1 MTAAEQPGLFADEPV
16 APQGLIYQPDLLSAD
31 EEASIAAAIA
41 RLELKPFEFHGFLGK
56 RRVVSF
62 GWRYVFD
69 GSGLSEAEPIPAFL
83 LPLRERAARFAGVDP
98 GALVHMLVTE
108 YAPGASIGWHKDR
121 SVFGDTIGVSLLS
134 ECRLRFRRRSGRG
147 WERTALIAA
156 PRSAYLL
163 RGAARALWE
172 HSIPP
177 VESLRYSVTMRT
189 LAGSPDPRET
199 MME

>member
-1 MTAAEQPGLFADEPV
+1 VTAAEQPGLFADQPI
-16 APQGLIYQPDLLSAD
+16 APPGLRYQRDLLSGD
-31 EEASIAAAIA
+31 EEAAVAAALA
-41 RLELKPFEFHGFLGK
+41 RLDLKPFEFHGFLGK

-62 GWRYVFD
+62 GWRYGFD
-69 GSGLSEAEPIPAFL
+69 GSGLAEAEPIPAFL
-83 LPLRERAARFAGVDP
+83 LPLRDRAARFAGVDP
-98 GALVHMLVTE
+98 QALVHMLITE

-121 SVFGDTIGVSLLS
+121 SVFGDTIGISLLS
-134 ECRLRFRRRSGRG
+134 ECRLRFRRRSAQG

-189 LAGSPDPRET
+189 LAGAPDPRET
-199 MME
+199 MVE

>member
-1 MTAAEQPGLFADEPV
+1 VTAAEQTNLFADEPIG
-16 APQGLIYQPDLLSAD
+16 PSGLIYRRDLLNGD
-31 EEASIAAAIA
+31 EETAIIAAIA
-41 RLELKPFEFHGFLGK
+41 RLDLKPFEFHGFLGK

-62 GWRYVFD
+62 GWRYGFD
-69 GSGLSEAEPIPAFL
+69 GSGLAEAEPIPAFL

-134 ECRLRFRRRSGRG
+134 ACRLRFRRRSAQG

-189 LAGSPDPRET
+189 LAGATQARET
-199 MME
+199 MLE

>member
-1 MTAAEQPGLFADEPV
+1 MNAAEQPGLFAEP
-16 APQGLIYQPDLLSAD
+16 AGPPGLLYQRDLLSSE
-31 EEASIAAAIA
+31 EEAALATAIA
-41 RLELKPFEFHGFLGK
+41 GLELKPFEFHGFLGK

-69 GSGLSEAEPIPAFL
+69 GSGLSEAEPVPGFL

-98 GALVHMLVTE
+98 DALVHMLVTE

-134 ECRLRFRRRSGRG
+134 ECRLRFRRRSERG
-147 WERTALIAA
+147 WERTALIVE

-163 RGAARALWE
+163 RGAARSLWE

-189 LAGSPDPRET
+189 LADASDAREP
-199 MME
+199 MVE

>member
-1 MTAAEQPGLFADEPV
+1 MAAAEQPGLFADEPA
-16 APQGLIYQPDLLSAD
+16 APSGLTYRRDLLSGD
-31 EEASIAAAIA
+31 EEAALAAAIA
-41 RLELKPFEFHGFLGK
+41 GLELKPFEFHGFLGK

-62 GWRYVFD
+62 GWRYGFD

-98 GALVHMLVTE
+98 GSLVHMLVTE
-108 YAPGASIGWHKDR
+108 YAPGTSIGWHKDR

-134 ECRLRFRRRSGRG
+134 ACRLRFRRRSARG
-147 WERTALIAA
+147 WERAALIAA

-189 LAGSPDPRET
+189 LAGAPDARET
-199 MME
+199 LVE

>member
-1 MTAAEQPGLFADEPV
+1 VTVAEQPGLFADEPS
-16 APQGLIYQPDLLSAD
+16 APPGLRYQRDLLSGE
-31 EEASIAAAIA
+31 EEADIAAGIA
-41 RLELKPFEFHGFLGK
+41 ALDLKPFEFHGFLGK

-69 GSGLSEAEPIPAFL
+69 GSGLTEAEPIPAFL
-83 LPLRERAARFAGVDP
+83 LPLRERAARFAGVEPD
-98 GALVHMLVTE
+98 ALVHMLVTE

-121 SVFGDTIGVSLLS
+121 SVFGDTIGISLLS
-134 ECRLRFRRRSGRG
+134 ACRLRFRRRSAQG
-147 WERTALIAA
+147 WERTALLAA

-163 RGAARALWE
+163 RGAARSLWE

-189 LAGSPDPRET
+189 LASALGAREA
-199 MME
+199 MVE

>member
-1 MTAAEQPGLFADEPV
+1 MAAAEQPGLFADEPA
-16 APQGLIYQPDLLSAD
+16 APPGLIYRRDLLSGD
-31 EEASIAAAIA
+31 EEAALATAIA
-41 RLELKPFEFHGFLGK
+41 GLELKPFEFHGFLGK

-134 ECRLRFRRRSGRG
+134 SCRLRFRRRSGRG
-147 WERTALIAA
+147 WECAALIAA

-189 LAGSPDPRET
+189 LAGAPDPRET
-199 MME
+199 MAE

>member
-1 MTAAEQPGLFADEPV
+1 VSATDQPGLFADEPLG
-16 APQGLIYQPDLLSAD
+16 PPGLLYQRDLLSGD
-31 EEASIAAAIA
+31 EEAAIAAAIA
-41 RLELKPFEFHGFLGK
+41 GLELKPFEFHGFLGK

-98 GALVHMLVTE
+98 QALVHMLVTE

-134 ECRLRFRRRSGRG
+134 ECRLRFRRRTAQG

-189 LAGSPDPRET
+189 LAGASDAQEA
-199 MME
+199 MVK

>member
-1 MTAAEQPGLFADEPV
+1 MAAAEQPGLFADEPA
-16 APQGLIYQPDLLSAD
+16 APPGLIYRRDLLSGD
-31 EEASIAAAIA
+31 EEAALAAAIA
-41 RLELKPFEFHGFLGK
+41 GLELKPFEFHGFLGK

-121 SVFGDTIGVSLLS
+121 SVFGDTIGVSLLAP
-134 ECRLRFRRRSGRG
+134 CRLRFRRRSGRG
-147 WERTALIAA
+147 WERAALIAE

-189 LAGSPDPRET
+189 LAGAPDARET
-199 MME
+199 MLE